1 MAARLGGCNHHRFL
15 PLSSKL
21 TASWWKCIGEPLP
34 LFPRANWRVV
44 TWKGQSDAK
53 SKQGNV
59 SGPSMTNPKAFS
71 KIWLSSGCA
80 PLSTATKKYVR
91 SPDPCTSNSSA
102 LQSPV
107 LRRFELGSTVRNS
120 RRVNGCSK
128 DGSSPKSDPYGIS
141 DALVYTID
149 ALPILKWNPST
160 KPKVTTSTDGLSV
173 ERPLLW
179 LHQHDAEV
187 LPSARR
193 SQTSNTKAT
202 PALLHPTNTNT
213 LISLQSEWPLPAA
226 VLWANTLC
234 SAISAMSFLN
244 DNMRIVFLHPSGSEK
259 SGRHASKGPPDSRWI
274 FAPKHPGLHSPLVCF
289 VARGI

>member
-91 SPDPCTSNSSA
+91 SPGPCTSNSPA
-102 LQSPV
+102 RQSPV
-107 LRRFELGSTVRNS
+107 LRRFELGSVRNS

-141 DALVYTID
+141 DTLVYTLD
-149 ALPILKWNPST
+149 ALPILKWNSST
-160 KPKVTTSTDGLSV
+160 KPKLTTSTDGFQSSV
-173 ERPLLW
+173 HCPGFTSMTQKFCPLPGEARPLI
-179 LHQHDAEV
+179 QN
-187 LPSARR
+187 
-193 SQTSNTKAT
+193 SQKTSEN
-202 PALLHPTNTNT
+202 L
-213 LISLQSEWPLPAA
+213 
-226 VLWANTLC
+226 
-234 SAISAMSFLN
+234 
-244 DNMRIVFLHPSGSEK
+244 
-259 SGRHASKGPPDSRWI
+259 
-274 FAPKHPGLHSPLVCF
+274 
-289 VARGI
+289 